1 MPGRPTPALEPPRAA
16 ARRVLPAAALL
27 AGLWLAG
34 CGGGGSG
41 TPEQPPRNASAIAP
55 ASASEVLG
63 YVRGRLQA
71 RGPQGGAVF
80 DVAAAPAWLAT
91 ATTSTGVVTRTG
103 TLVQEAGVD
112 EDDLLKTDGERLY
125 TLQPLVQDGRRDAPF
140 ARLAI
145 YRRDAAGRPDF
156 EAEALLGA
164 DGAGWTSTRG
174 MLLAPEAGRVAVL
187 AEAAEVGLPL
197 PDCAPDTACIASLLP
212 YRPLAPKLH
221 VQLLDVSRPQ
231 ALPRPERLLIDG
243 RLVGSRLIGRTLFL
257 VAVHTPSLA
266 FDNLPPT
273 ATDAQRKAALD
284 ALTMA
289 DLMPRISVNGGASQ
303 PLVGSDECWLQ
314 PANPSTQVAVT
325 SLTTIDLGAPGYPR
339 SSRCFVGGTEALYM
353 SPQAIYLAT
362 TRSEVQTLQGRP
374 FFAPEMRTDIHKFD
388 VAGGSIGYRGSG
400 SVNGSLGW
408 DRERT
413 PYRMSEHDG
422 DLRVISFT
430 GSTGWVSAADAGSV
444 APSPATLT
452 VLRERS
458 SDASLQAVATLP
470 NARRPEPIGKAGEQ
484 VYAVRFLGPQAYVV
498 TFRRTDPLYV
508 LDLSDPTDPKR
519 AGELQVPGF
528 SDWLFPIDGGLLF
541 GVGKD
546 AGADGRVQGVKV
558 ALFDVRD
565 AANPRLLD
573 SIAYGAPG
581 SSSALDYSAH
591 GLSLQVAGGV
601 TRLALPLQLLPADQG
616 FVLQQLQRFEVD
628 STARRLRALAP
639 IELGSGWADLGSV
652 RSLQLGEQ
660 LYHLRDGKLLSWD
673 W

>member
-1 MPGRPTPALEPPRAA
+1 
-16 ARRVLPAAALL
+16 VLPAAALL

-34 CGGGGSG
+34 CGGGSG
-41 TPEQPPRNASAIAP
+41 TPEAAPRNESAIAP
-55 ASASEVLG
+55 ASAAEVVG

-80 DVAAAPAWLAT
+80 DVAGGPAWLAT
-91 ATTSTGVVTRTG
+91 ATTTTGVVTRTG

-112 EDDLLKTDGERLY
+112 EDDLLKTDGQRLY
-125 TLQPLVQDGRRDAPF
+125 TLQPMTQEGKAGAPF

-145 YRRDAAGRPDF
+145 YNRDGAGRPTF
-156 EAEALLGA
+156 EAEALL
-164 DGAGWTSTRG
+164 DGGDSSWTSTRG
-174 MLLAPEAGRVAVL
+174 MLLAPEAKRVAVL
-187 AEAAEVGLPL
+187 AEAASFGLDF
-197 PDCAPDTACIASLLP
+197 PDCPPGTACIAALLP
-212 YRPLAPKLH
+212 YRPLAAQLH

-243 RLVGSRLIGRTLFL
+243 RLVGSRLIGNTLFL

-266 FDNLPPT
+266 FDRLPPD

-284 ALTMA
+284 ALTLA

-303 PLVGSDECWLQ
+303 PLVDSGECWLQ
-314 PANPSTQVAVT
+314 PANPSTQVSIT
-325 SLTTIDLGAPGYPR
+325 TLTTIDLGAPGNPR
-339 SSRCFVGGTEALYM
+339 ISRCFVGGTEALYM

-362 TRSEVQTLQGRP
+362 TRNEVQTLQGRP
-374 FFAPEMRTDIHKFD
+374 FFVPEMRTDIHKFG
-388 VAGGSIGYRGSG
+388 VAGGRIDYRGSG

-422 DLRVISFT
+422 DLRVVSFT
-430 GSTGWVSAADAGSV
+430 GSTGWISAADAGSV

-458 SDASLQAVATLP
+458 SDASLQVVATLP
-470 NARRPEPIGKAGEQ
+470 NSRRPEPIGKAGEQ

-508 LDLSDPTDPKR
+508 LDLTDPADPKR

-528 SDWLFPIDGGLLF
+528 SDWLFPLDGGLLF

-546 AGADGRVQGVKV
+546 ASADGRVQGVKV

-573 SIAYGAPG
+573 SRNYGAPG

-591 GLSLQVAGGV
+591 GLSLQVVDGV
-601 TRLALPLQLLPADQG
+601 TRLALPLQLLPAGQG
-616 FVLQQLQRFEVD
+616 FVQQQLQRFEVD
-628 STARRLRALAP
+628 RTARSLRALAP
-639 IELGSGWADLGSV
+639 IELGNGWADLASV